1 MKKEPLFTLTKRHA
15 GRYMDYVLM
24 YARINRILLI
34 LAGAFLLVGAG
45 YSIFLFT
52 QPIGTTSILVFVT
65 VGIALVL
72 FLLLVFLLPFLN
84 RRQNAKNLE
93 RLEVRFYEDHLDAF
107 EIGKENGQSASISYD
122 EFTGLMQTKT
132 AWILLKGKTGI
143 VFSKEDEFP
152 EELIEKW
159 RAPVSPKK

>member
-1 MKKEPLFTLTKRHA
+1 M
-15 GRYMDYVLM
+15 
-24 YARINRILLI
+24 
-34 LAGAFLLVGAG
+34 
-45 YSIFLFT
+45 
-52 QPIGTTSILVFVT
+52 
-65 VGIALVL
+65 
-72 FLLLVFLLPFLN
+72 
-84 RRQNAKNLE
+84 
-93 RLEVRFYEDHLDAF
+93 RFYEDHLDAF